1 MNRYP
6 SQLNSLLTL
15 SANILTNVPFVYL
28 SPYLITH
35 KLLNYSITCR
45 NYNPPSF
52 HTSRDIGWHLKQTVE
67 RPEGFLDRLGKVAE
81 RFLATIEPTPFP
93 RIGTSKR
100 KSIFATFSGRREDD
114 CQANRFSSN
123 GSLNFF

>member
-1 MNRYP
+1 MKINKKRP
-6 SQLNSLLTL
+6 GLAHLKKT
-15 SANILTNVPFVYL
+15 ILTNVPFVYL